1 RIVLLHD
8 VSETHALKQQA
19 ERSQR
24 LAAMGEMAAQLAHQL
39 RTPLAAALLYTG
51 NLELTATAD
60 ESRISIAG
68 KAMGRLKHLERLIQ
82 DMLLFARGEVL
93 GRECFEVRGLLE
105 ELRQIFEPLAQQ
117 RGIALDM
124 AAAGAAAEAGEAPL
138 QLTGNRK
145 AIAGALT
152 NLLENAFDAAA
163 GRVALEVR
171 VDGSCIE
178 FLVEDNGRG
187 IP

>member
-1 RIVLLHD
+1 
-8 VSETHALKQQA
+8 
-19 ERSQR
+19 
-24 LAAMGEMAAQLAHQL
+24 
-39 RTPLAAALLYTG
+39 
-51 NLELTATAD
+51 
-60 ESRISIAG
+60 
-68 KAMGRLKHLERLIQ
+68 
-82 DMLLFARGEVL
+82 
-93 GRECFEVRGLLE
+93 
-105 ELRQIFEPLAQQ
+105 RQIFEPLAQQ

-124 AAAGAAAEAGEAPL
+124 AAPGAAAEAGQAPL

-178 FLVEDNGRG
+178 FVVEDNGRG
-187 IP
+187 IPQETLDRVFEPFFTTRVEGSGLGLAIARGVARAHGGGIEVSSRLGEGTRFAMRLQRAAATTEQDTEQDTEQ